1 MKTLSKYFINGLI
14 VTVPIAITLF
24 VVLEIFDAA
33 ENILGR
39 HLPVRFPGIGLV
51 VGLALIFIIGWL
63 SSHWVLRR
71 LIEFGERLLNT
82 IPFIKFIY
90 NSVKKVSTAVFESHQ
105 LFKQA
110 VLVPFPHPES
120 KVLGFIVPGIT
131 AELSGGLQEEQVCV
145 FVPMSLNMT
154 SGFNIIVPKKDIILL
169 EISSESALQYV
180 LTAGAIMP
188 GSGEV
193 SKP

>member
-33 ENILGR
+33 ENILGK

-51 VGLALIFIIGWL
+51 AGLGLIFIIGWL
-63 SSHWVLRR
+63 SSHWILRR
-71 LIEFGERLLNT
+71 LIEFGERLLDK
-82 IPFIKFIY
+82 IPFVKFIY
-90 NSVKKVSTAVFESHQ
+90 SSVKKVFTAVFESHQ

-110 VLVPFPHPES
+110 VLVPFPHPGS

-131 AELSGGLQEEQVCV
+131 AQLSGQLDGEQVCV

-188 GSGEV
+188 DGNEV
-193 SKP
+193 SKT

>member
-33 ENILGR
+33 ENILGK

-51 VGLALIFIIGWL
+51 AGLGLIFIIGWL
-63 SSHWVLRR
+63 SSHWILRR
-71 LIEFGERLLNT
+71 LIEFGERLLDK
-82 IPFIKFIY
+82 IPFVKFIY
-90 NSVKKVSTAVFESHQ
+90 SSVKKVFTAVFESHQ

-110 VLVPFPHPES
+110 VLVPFPHPGS

-131 AELSGGLQEEQVCV
+131 AQLSGQLDGEQVCV

-169 EISSESALQYV
+169 EISSESALQYI

-188 GSGEV
+188 DGNEV
-193 SKP
+193 SKT

>member
-33 ENILGR
+33 ENILGK

-51 VGLALIFIIGWL
+51 AGLALIFIIGWL
-63 SSHWVLRR
+63 SSHWMLRR
-71 LIEFGERLLNT
+71 LIEFGERLLDK
-82 IPFIKFIY
+82 IPFVKFIY
-90 NSVKKVSTAVFESHQ
+90 SSVKKVFTAVFESHQ

-110 VLVPFPHPES
+110 VLVPFPHPGS

-131 AELSGGLQEEQVCV
+131 AQLSGQLEGEQVCV

-169 EISSESALQYV
+169 EISSESALQYI

-188 GSGEV
+188 DGNEV
-193 SKP
+193 SKT

>member
-33 ENILGR
+33 ENILGK

-51 VGLALIFIIGWL
+51 AGLGLIFIIGWL
-63 SSHWVLRR
+63 SSHWILRR
-71 LIEFGERLLNT
+71 LIEFGERLLDK
-82 IPFIKFIY
+82 IPFVKFIY
-90 NSVKKVSTAVFESHQ
+90 SSVKKVFTAVFESHQ

-110 VLVPFPHPES
+110 VLVPFPHQGS

-131 AELSGGLQEEQVCV
+131 AQLSGQLDGEQVCV

-188 GSGEV
+188 DGNEV
-193 SKP
+193 SKT